1 MTNLLPNHLPARL
14 HAAAGALSMIT
25 IAGLQ
30 AWLALGETSGY
41 PDDIAAQRQGALWVM
56 GLVLIPA
63 LMAAG
68 GSGTWLGRGWRSPLA
83 VAKARRM
90 KIVAALG
97 AGLLVPLAVALWWLA
112 ANGMIEGRFVLLQR
126 IETLAALTNLLLLAQ
141 NFADGLRLRRPARQ
155 G

>member
-1 MTNLLPNHLPARL
+1 MTNRLPARL

-30 AWLALGETSGY
+30 VWLALGETSGY

-68 GSGTWLGRGWRSPLA
+68 GSGAWLGRGWRSPLA
-83 VAKARRM
+83 AAKARRM

-97 AGLLVPLAVALWWLA
+97 IGVLVPLAVAVALGWLA
-112 ANGMIEGRFVLLQR
+112 ANGMIEGRFMLLQR
-126 IETLAALTNLLLLAQ
+126 IETLAALTNLLLLGQ
-141 NFADGLRLRRPARQ
+141 NFADGLRLRRPDRQ